1 MRCEIDINNLNSL
14 LELHVFEE
22 QAKNKYQEDYENVLM
37 KLLGKFRYIKGG
49 RLFNNTKIQLTITI
63 WMQLGYQCR
72 MK

>member
-37 KLLGKFRYIKGG
+37 KLLGKFRYIKKGG
-49 RLFNNTKIQLTITI
+49 DFLIILKFSSQLRYGCNWVTNA
-63 WMQLGYQCR
+63 G
-72 MK
+72 